1 MPLKVQPRAEKAKT
15 GQKGVEMIVWDIKKK
30 GGSFKRIHHLRKANR
45 IVERGRKNPPLPHT
59 PLKTPP

>member
-30 GGSFKRIHHLRKANR
+30 KGEVLRES
-45 IVERGRKNPPLPHT
+45 IT
-59 PLKTPP
+59 

>member
-30 GGSFKRIHHLRKANR
+30 GEVLRES
-45 IVERGRKNPPLPHT
+45 IT
-59 PLKTPP
+59 